1 MNAADPVVLIHGAW
15 QGSWVWRGMLPLFA
29 RAGLSAVAV
38 DLPGNGSDATPPQD
52 VCLGGYLSY
61 LEGVLVRLGRPAS
74 LVAHSGGGV
83 VASALA
89 ERCADRVTRIAY
101 VAGMMLPSGM
111 GFADL
116 IAELRAEHPEAA
128 GIGPHL
134 VWSADRVMSSVPAA
148 AALAYFF
155 HDCADTDARDAAA
168 RLTPQPEGGRAL
180 CATLTPQR
188 FGRMPRLYVEAAA
201 DRSVVLPCQRRMQ
214 DLVPGAQVVTLPTGH
229 APHLAAPALLAEA
242 LIPFLAGTDDGTPL
256 ARSDGHAGGAAP
268 HGRSLQADERQ

>member
-1 MNAADPVVLIHGAW
+1 MSEADAVVLIHGAW
-15 QGSWVWRGMLPLFA
+15 QGGWVWGRMLPLFA
-29 RAGLSAVAV
+29 DAGLSAIAV
-38 DLPGNGSDATPPQD
+38 DLPGNGVDSTLPQE
-52 VCLGGYLSY
+52 VCLERYLSY
-61 LEGVLVRLGRPAS
+61 LEGVLSRLRRPVS

-89 ERCADRVTRIAY
+89 ERCADQVTRIAY

-116 IAELRAEHPEAA
+116 IAEVRAEHPEAA

-134 VWSADRVMSSVPAA
+134 VWSADRRVSSVPPA

-155 HDCADTDARDAAA
+155 HDCAELDARDAAA
-168 RLTPQPEGGRAL
+168 RLTPQPEAGRAL
-180 CATLTPQR
+180 RASLTPQR

-214 DLVPGAQVVTLPTGH
+214 HLVPGAQVVTLPTGH

-242 LIPFLAGTDDGTPL
+242 LIPFLAGTDGGTPL
-256 ARSDGHAGGAAP
+256 ARSEGQGAGGTEL
-268 HGRSLQADERQ
+268 HSRSPQFDE